1 MTRTERQ
8 ALYDAARRYLGD
20 VQLSP
25 NSTEADITAA
35 TAAVQR
41 AERALRGTPHTLLGI
56 TRKQEP

>member
-25 NSTEADITAA
+25 SSTEADITAA
-35 TAAVQR
+35 TAAVKT
-41 AERALRGTPHTLLGI
+41 AEERLRGKPHSLLGI
-56 TRKQEP
+56 TRKQAT